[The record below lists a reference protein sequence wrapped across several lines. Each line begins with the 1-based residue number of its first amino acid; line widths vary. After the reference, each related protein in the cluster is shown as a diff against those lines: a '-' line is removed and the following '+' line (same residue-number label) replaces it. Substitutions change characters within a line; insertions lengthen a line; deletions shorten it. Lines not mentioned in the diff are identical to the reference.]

1 MGESDARGCRA
12 PGGPQDR
19 RGDLGRLHL
28 ACCARTIRSCE
39 DIPDLRAGLMALPQ
53 CSCPGPDEQGV
64 GPDAD
69 RREVA
74 LVAFEPET
82 GHPDQLTNTNY
93 SGAGIA
99 VLLTAELALRGA
111 VAVVGLSITVPEQR
125 VDDPLLESVR
135 LALAQHPDTDL
146 AQQVRR
152 MSLAIGGA
160 WHEILGRLE
169 QDGLIMEVEPRRPPL
184 HRARYDV
191 DRAARDSVLAEIDRA
206 ARHDPADA
214 AHRVPHLGT
223 RSREFEKA
231 GRSRQA
237 HPKISPVTHP
247 GGRGSGHRG

>member
-1 MGESDARGCRA
+1 MLIAEK
-12 PGGPQDR
+12 
-19 RGDLGRLHL
+19 L
-28 ACCARTIRSCE
+28 
-39 DIPDLRAGLMALPQ
+39 
-53 CSCPGPDEQGV
+53 
-64 GPDAD
+64 
-69 RREVA
+69 A

-169 QDGLIMEVEPRRPPL
+169 QDGLIIREVEPRRPPL
-184 HRARYDV
+184 HRARHDV

-206 ARHDPADA
+206 ARHDPATECLILVL
-214 AHRVPHLGT
+214 VPANLRKQGVPDKLIRKSV
-223 RSREFEKA
+223 RSRIRADADPAIVGDSAAAIVHGFRHHMA
-231 GRSRQA
+231 RF
-237 HPKISPVTHP
+237 VTRDP
-247 GGRGSGHRG
+247 R

>member
-1 MGESDARGCRA
+1 M
-12 PGGPQDR
+12 
-19 RGDLGRLHL
+19 
-28 ACCARTIRSCE
+28 
-39 DIPDLRAGLMALPQ
+39 
-53 CSCPGPDEQGV
+53 DEGW
-64 GPDAD
+64 GTMLIA
-69 RREVA
+69 EKLA

-169 QDGLIMEVEPRRPPL
+169 QDGLIIREVEPRRPPL
-184 HRARYDV
+184 HRARHDV
-191 DRAARDSVLAEIDRA
+191 DR
-206 ARHDPADA
+206 RHVTACSP
-214 AHRVPHLGT
+214 RSTEPPGT
-223 RSREFEKA
+223 TPPPSASSWYSFPR
-231 GRSRQA
+231 
-237 HPKISPVTHP
+237 I
-247 GGRGSGHRG
+247 

>member
-1 MGESDARGCRA
+1 MLIAEK
-12 PGGPQDR
+12 
-19 RGDLGRLHL
+19 L
-28 ACCARTIRSCE
+28 
-39 DIPDLRAGLMALPQ
+39 
-53 CSCPGPDEQGV
+53 
-64 GPDAD
+64 
-69 RREVA
+69 A

-82 GHPDQLTNTNY
+82 GHPDQLTNANY

-111 VAVVGLSITVPEQR
+111 VAVVGSSITVAEQR
-125 VDDPLLESVR
+125 VDDPLLERVR

-169 QDGLIMEVEPRRPPL
+169 QDGLIREVEPRRPPL

-206 ARHDPADA
+206 ARHGPADA
-214 AHRVPHLGT
+214 ATECLILDLARPEGASQFAHSRGQRRAADERPRRSRRGT
-223 RSREFEKA
+223 RRRA
-231 GRSRQA
+231 
-237 HPKISPVTHP
+237 
-247 GGRGSGHRG
+247 GSGAPVPRRRDDAAASHAHSPPRHPHG

>member
-1 MGESDARGCRA
+1 MLIAEK
-12 PGGPQDR
+12 
-19 RGDLGRLHL
+19 L
-28 ACCARTIRSCE
+28 
-39 DIPDLRAGLMALPQ
+39 
-53 CSCPGPDEQGV
+53 
-64 GPDAD
+64 
-69 RREVA
+69 A

-99 VLLTAELALRGA
+99 VLLTAELALRGP
-111 VAVVGLSITVPEQR
+111 VAVVGSSITVAEQR
-125 VDDPLLESVR
+125 VDDPLLERVR

-169 QDGLIMEVEPRRPPL
+169 QDGLIREVEPRRPPL

-214 AHRVPHLGT
+214 ATECLILVLVPANLRKQGVPDKLIRKSV
-223 RSREFEKA
+223 RSRIRADADPAIVGDSAAAIVHGFRHHMA
-231 GRSRQA
+231 RF
-237 HPKISPVTHP
+237 VTRDP
-247 GGRGSGHRG
+247 R